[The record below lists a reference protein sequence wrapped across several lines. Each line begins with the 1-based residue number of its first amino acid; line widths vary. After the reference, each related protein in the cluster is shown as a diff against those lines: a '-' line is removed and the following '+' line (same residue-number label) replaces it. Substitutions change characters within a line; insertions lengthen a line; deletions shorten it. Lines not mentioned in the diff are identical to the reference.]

1 MAVQAQ
7 LYSENLGFPLGG
19 GGGGSQDLLF
29 MDNHHNG
36 FNEFS
41 FNNQQ
46 QQNQN
51 PQMQFH
57 QQLQNMQQISSTNR
71 PEINPLMVFDQALLP
86 QVKKQRLDIDGL
98 INLQNERLRLVLQ
111 EQRKQQL
118 AMLLKKY
125 ESQTQILL
133 RQKDEEIAKAVT
145 RTMELQDFL
154 SKIETEN
161 QAWQRVAREN
171 EAIIM
176 TLNNTMDQIKANNA
190 ACQLGGNRGG
200 VDDAESCCE
209 ETRRGPAG
217 GGTLEG
223 TEQENEEQRRRKL
236 MICKSCNSRN
246 SCVILLPCRHLCSC
260 KVCEAYISSCP
271 VCKMAKKGSIEA
283 LI

>member
-98 INLQNERLRLVLQ
+98 INLQVRIFN
-111 EQRKQQL
+111 
-118 AMLLKKY
+118 
-125 ESQTQILL
+125 ILL
-133 RQKDEEIAKAVT
+133 
-145 RTMELQDFL
+145 
-154 SKIETEN
+154 
-161 QAWQRVAREN
+161 
-171 EAIIM
+171 
-176 TLNNTMDQIKANNA
+176 
-190 ACQLGGNRGG
+190 G
-200 VDDAESCCE
+200 
-209 ETRRGPAG
+209 
-217 GGTLEG
+217 
-223 TEQENEEQRRRKL
+223 
-236 MICKSCNSRN
+236 
-246 SCVILLPCRHLCSC
+246 
-260 KVCEAYISSCP
+260 
-271 VCKMAKKGSIEA
+271 
-283 LI
+283 